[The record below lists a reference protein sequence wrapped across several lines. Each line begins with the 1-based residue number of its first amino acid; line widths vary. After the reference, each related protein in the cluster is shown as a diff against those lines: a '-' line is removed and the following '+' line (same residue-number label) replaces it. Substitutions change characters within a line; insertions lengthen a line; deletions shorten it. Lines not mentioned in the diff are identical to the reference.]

1 MKNLTKADKRIIKGI
16 AKELKEDQSKV
27 EEMFKLFFKT
37 LKTAV
42 IEDILSETPSDKTK
56 FMLGRYFKFQV
67 VSNKLLR
74 KIDTYEKHKG
84 TFKASEEKLKS
95 LKHKAK
101 WVLKDYQEI

>member
-1 MKNLTKADKRIIKGI
+1 MKKLTKADKRVIEGI
-16 AKELKEDQSKV
+16 AKELKEDKSKV

-42 IEDILSETPSDKTK
+42 IEDILSESPSDKTK

-74 KIDTYEKHKG
+74 KIDTYERKKG
-84 TFKASEEKLKS
+84 IFRGAEEKLKS

>member
-1 MKNLTKADKRIIKGI
+1 MKKLTKADKRVIKGI

-27 EEMFKLFFKT
+27 EELFRLFFKT
-37 LKTAV
+37 LKASA
-42 IEDILSETPSDKTK
+42 IEDMLSESPTDKTK
-56 FMLGRYFKFQV
+56 FMLGRYFKFQI

-74 KIDTYEKHKG
+74 KIDTYEKKKG
-84 TFKASEEKLKS
+84 MFRGAEDKLKS